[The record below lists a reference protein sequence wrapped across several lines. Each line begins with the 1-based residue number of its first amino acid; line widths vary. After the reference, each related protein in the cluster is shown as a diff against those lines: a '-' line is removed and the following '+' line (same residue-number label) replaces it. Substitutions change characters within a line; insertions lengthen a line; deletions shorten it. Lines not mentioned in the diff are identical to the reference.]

1 MKVNQIGAK
10 GLNLIKKYEGF
21 RANPYVCSGGVNTIG
36 YGATYY
42 PDGRKVKL
50 TDKPITQREA
60 DTMLLNMLKHYEQGV
75 DSFTT
80 DKVNQNQFDALV
92 SIAYNIGLQA
102 LKGSTLIRK
111 VNLNPNDKT
120 IKNEFMRWTKANGKV
135 LDGLLNRRKEEAELY
150 GTIC

>member
-21 RANPYVCSGGVNTIG
+21 KASPYRCPAGIPTIG

-42 PDGRKVKL
+42 PDGTKVKL
-50 TDKPITQREA
+50 TDKPITTREA

-102 LKGSTLIRK
+102 LKGSSLIRK
-111 VNLNPNDKT
+111 VNLDPNDKT

-135 LDGLLNRRKEEAELY
+135 LDGLLARRKEEAKLY
-150 GTIC
+150 ATVC